1 MELSLSVPSRENR
14 CGKISLNAHY
24 AFNTVRDN
32 QESLNA
38 AQYKELMD
46 EIGMVKLPEGLK
58 DMTDWKDEV
67 FRTGNVQDYQ
77 VSITNGTEK

>member
-1 MELSLSVPSRENR
+1 MRLVW
-14 CGKISLNAHY
+14 I
-24 AFNTVRDN
+24 
-32 QESLNA
+32 
-38 AQYKELMD
+38 
-46 EIGMVKLPEGLK
+46 KLPEGLK